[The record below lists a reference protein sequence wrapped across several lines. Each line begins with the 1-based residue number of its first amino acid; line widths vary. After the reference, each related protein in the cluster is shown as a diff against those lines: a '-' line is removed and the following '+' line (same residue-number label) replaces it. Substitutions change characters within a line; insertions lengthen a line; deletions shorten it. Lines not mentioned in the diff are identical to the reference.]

1 MLSAVLIV
9 GLVAVLTVALVA
21 WPLLHAAPDS
31 AAEDPRGDE
40 RRRLDDE
47 IERSLAAIREIEFD
61 RRAGNLSEED
71 FTALDAQERARA
83 AELLRRRDGLPTS
96 PS

>member
-1 MLSAVLIV
+1 MV
-9 GLVAVLTVALVA
+9 VAVILVGVVTVLAVALVA
-21 WPLLHAAPDS
+21 WPLLRNVPEPAS
-31 AAEDPRGDE
+31 EDPRSDE

-71 FTALDAQERARA
+71 FAALDAQERARA
-83 AELLRRRDGLPTS
+83 VDLLRRRDELGDGA
-96 PS
+96 

>member
-1 MLSAVLIV
+1 MLII
-9 GLVAVLTVALVA
+9 GLVAVLTATVVA
-21 WPLLHAAPDS
+21 WPLLSASSDS
-31 AAEDPRGDE
+31 ARDDPREDE

-71 FTALDAQERARA
+71 FAVLNAQERARA
-83 AELLRRRDGLPTS
+83 AELLRRRDALPD
-96 PS
+96 PSV